1 MPPRRARERVATARG
16 TATFSV
22 VDAMVSNGA
31 DRRAESGRVVR
42 VTVVCATASARRA
55 SARRRETG
63 RAEREVVEKRLS
75 VDRES
80 ADT

>member
-55 SARRRETG
+55 SGETTRDRTRRTRSRG
-63 RAEREVVEKRLS
+63 KKAVGGSRKRS
-75 VDRES
+75 
-80 ADT
+80 T